1 MLTGEIKKILIKV
14 IQDFVKDHQ
23 ERRAKL
29 TDQDVKRFLSTHE
42 RKFKYEIDPE
52 ILKNEAERKKKE
64 AQ

>member
-1 MLTGEIKKILIKV
+1 
-14 IQDFVKDHQ
+14 
-23 ERRAKL
+23 
-29 TDQDVKRFLSTHE
+29 LSTHE